1 VFGASWRR
9 SFDEIAEHA
18 EANVGECCLFAR
30 DRWSL
35 PRHGF
40 HWAQRWSV
48 GKAET
53 MASEQFKVGDK
64 IRVIGYR
71 PGKYPPGYV
80 DDMGTEELFKSLVG
94 RRYTIR
100 GFDDFGHIELHPK
113 RNHVVW
119 IEADLVKLVSASR

>member
-1 VFGASWRR
+1 M
-9 SFDEIAEHA
+9 AEQA
-18 EANVGECCLFAR
+18 EANVGECCLFAQ
-30 DRWSL
+30 DRWGL
-35 PRHGF
+35 PGHGS
-40 HWAQRWSV
+40 HWTQRWSV